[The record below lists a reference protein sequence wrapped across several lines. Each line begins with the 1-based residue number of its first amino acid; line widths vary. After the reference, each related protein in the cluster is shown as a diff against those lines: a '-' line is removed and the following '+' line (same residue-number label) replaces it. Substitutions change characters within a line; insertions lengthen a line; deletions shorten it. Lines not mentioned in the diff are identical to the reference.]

1 MDRREAIAQA
11 AMELV
16 ADGGS
21 HALTH
26 RRIDRRLGWPEGTT
40 SNYARSRRE
49 LVMLVIDR
57 VAQLASLRDL
67 SSPVPSTVA
76 EAVEQLV
83 AAFEAVGARG
93 SDTRARM
100 ALTIDCLHDPELHEL
115 LTTRSPVRAKLLEQA
130 WTLLAALSVPH
141 PDRRAIDFIA
151 VMNGLLYD
159 RLIGNGVR
167 GVPADAREV
176 LRAWLTG
183 VGARSRPQHPTST
196 PVGQQ

>member
-1 MDRREAIAQA
+1 MDRREAIAKA
-11 AMELV
+11 AVELV

-21 HALTH
+21 HTLTH

-67 SSPVPSTVA
+67 TSPVPSTVP

-83 AAFEAVGARG
+83 AAFEAVAARG

-115 LTTRSPVRAKLLEQA
+115 LTTSSPVRAKLMDQA
-130 WTLLAALSVPH
+130 QTLLAALGVPH

-151 VMNGLLYD
+151 IMNGLLYD

-176 LRAWLTG
+176 LQAWLTG
-183 VGARSRPQHPTST
+183 VGARSRPQHPTAT
-196 PVGQQ
+196 PGAQQ